1 MSPRRNFPKGRRPKT
16 EDRDISTSN
25 QTVEEHADG
34 DFIGRKITGSSSNKP
49 YRCPGCDQE
58 IRMGTPHVVAW
69 VEEDAETRRHW
80 HTPCWESRNR
90 RAPKIERTR
99 NAPRY

>member
-1 MSPRRNFPKGRRPKT
+1 MSPRKHRRAPNGASGDDG
-16 EDRDISTSN
+16 EREINPSN
-25 QTVEEHADG
+25 ETVEDG
-34 DFIGRKITGSSSNKP
+34 YRVRRITGSSSSKV

-58 IRMGTPHVVAW
+58 IRRGTPHVVAW

>member
-1 MSPRRNFPKGRRPKT
+1 
-16 EDRDISTSN
+16 
-25 QTVEEHADG
+25 
-34 DFIGRKITGSSSNKP
+34 
-49 YRCPGCDQE
+49 
-58 IRMGTPHVVAW
+58 MGTPHVVAW
-69 VEEDAETRRHW
+69 VEDDAETRRHW

>member
-1 MSPRRNFPKGRRPKT
+1 VSPRKHRRAPNGASGDEGERELNPSNET
-16 EDRDISTSN
+16 IEDGYR
-25 QTVEEHADG
+25 V
-34 DFIGRKITGSSSNKP
+34 RRITGSSSSKV

-90 RAPKIERTR
+90 RAPRIERTR